1 MCRTGDGDSASL
13 EIERDGE
20 ECTEGFLLRERR
32 CCWKKTIEKLVAV
45 QGGVGDGGWWEACLR
60 VF

>member
-1 MCRTGDGDSASL
+1 MRSWSVCGTGDGDSASL

-20 ECTEGFLLRERR
+20 ECTEGLLLRERRR

-45 QGGVGDGGWWEACLR
+45 QGAVGDGG
-60 VF
+60 